1 MKKADQLA
9 RLCHADVALIIRRN
23 GRYYTYRSTDHEQ
36 WPPSMTEIEASYPL
50 PVNLL
55 SKDFDY
61 ITHQVPHNSKVEEP
75 SNERPGSVETSEG
88 T

>member
-23 GRYYTYRSTDHEQ
+23 GRYYDYTIHE
-36 WPPSMTEIEASYPL
+36 
-50 PVNLL
+50 
-55 SKDFDY
+55 
-61 ITHQVPHNSKVEEP
+61 VPHNSKVEEP
-75 SNERPGSVETSEG
+75 SNERSDSVETSEG